1 LDRAPK
7 IPTLQLA
14 SLLHRLA
21 EIPGTAANKAG
32 DLLHAL
38 RFSNQEIARVKA
50 LITEHRI
57 DYASTWS
64 DASVRRWLQRVSTAL
79 YSDLITLAEITSDD
93 PSDASLLS
101 ELHKRAAQQI
111 QSGAPLSLKELAI
124 SGSDLMRE
132 LHLQPGPQIGL
143 LLERLLA
150 DVMEDSSLNQRQ
162 TLLARASALLA
173 QA

>member
-1 LDRAPK
+1 M
-7 IPTLQLA
+7 
-14 SLLHRLA
+14 
-21 EIPGTAANKAG
+21 
-32 DLLHAL
+32 
-38 RFSNQEIARVKA
+38 
-50 LITEHRI
+50 
-57 DYASTWS
+57 
-64 DASVRRWLQRVSTAL
+64 
-79 YSDLITLAEITSDD
+79 
-93 PSDASLLS
+93 
-101 ELHKRAAQQI
+101 
-111 QSGAPLSLKELAI
+111 